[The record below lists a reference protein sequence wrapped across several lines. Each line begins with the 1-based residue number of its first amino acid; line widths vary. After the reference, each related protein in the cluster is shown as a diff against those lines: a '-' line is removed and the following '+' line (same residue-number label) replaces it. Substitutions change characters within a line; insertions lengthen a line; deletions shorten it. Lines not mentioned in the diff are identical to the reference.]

1 MKSPWHLWVIAIVS
15 LLWNAMGAFDYAMTQ
30 TRNPAYMGQ
39 FTPEQLDYFY
49 GFPTWVVACWAV
61 GVWLAVA
68 GSVLLLL
75 RSASALWAFIL
86 SFLGMILTS
95 VYSYGLAEVSMTDI
109 VGTEAQVFMAAIVF
123 VVLFLILYARRMKI
137 AGVLD

>member
-123 VVLFLILYARRMKI
+123 VGLFLILYARRMKI

>member
-49 GFPTWVVACWAV
+49 GFPMWVVACWAV

-109 VGTEAQVFMAAIVF
+109 VGIEAQVFMAAIVF
-123 VVLFLILYARRMKI
+123 VGLFLILYARRMKI